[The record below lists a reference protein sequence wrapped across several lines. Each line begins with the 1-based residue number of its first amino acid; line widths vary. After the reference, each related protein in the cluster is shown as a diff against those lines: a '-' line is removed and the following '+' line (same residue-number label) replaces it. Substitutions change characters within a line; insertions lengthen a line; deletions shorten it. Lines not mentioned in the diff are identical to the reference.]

1 MNRIRLTALLIF
13 VSLVLTAC
21 SIQDVPVI
29 GRLFG
34 GGGGGVE
41 TSKPVTLTVWG
52 LWESPEVVQA
62 LINKYQELRPNVTI
76 NYDDRSILKTDDYK
90 DRIFSSAGQTI
101 EADVVMVHNSWV
113 ARLKETMVPMPSTL
127 MDVGTYSSNFYP
139 VSVTSAVH
147 DNQIYA
153 MPLYY
158 DGLALIY
165 NKQHFDEVGQS
176 EPPTAWEEF
185 RSLALR
191 LTVRAGADNT
201 SNNVRSGA
209 AIGTADNIDF
219 FSDVL
224 GLMWTQAGVEIPG
237 DLGTRAAQDAL
248 TFYTNFV
255 KEDRVW
261 DGTMPEATTAFA
273 DGKVSMIFAPTW
285 IVNTILEARPDLD
298 VGVAPIP
305 QAVPDRPASWASFWM
320 MAVPN
325 TSQNSAVAWDFINF
339 LGQED
344 QQLLRFN
351 ESSNFRTIVTP
362 YSLQTLN
369 ADLTSN
375 PYLRA
380 YVTTAPFASGGV
392 MAARSG
398 NKLQVDLLKE
408 AVNSVL
414 KGDSAEAALK
424 KMLNQ

>member
-1 MNRIRLTALLIF
+1 MNRIRLTALLIL

-34 GGGGGVE
+34 GGEGVD

-52 LWESPEVVQA
+52 LWESPEVIQA
-62 LINKYQELRPNVTI
+62 LINKYQELKPNVTI
-76 NYDDRSILKTDDYK
+76 NYDDRSILKIDDYK

-101 EADVVMVHNSWV
+101 DADVVMVHNSWV
-113 ARLKETMVPMPSTL
+113 PRLKETLVPIPATL
-127 MDVGTYSSNFYP
+127 MDAGTFSTNFYP
-139 VSVTSAVH
+139 VAVKSAVH
-147 DNQIYA
+147 DNQVYA

-158 DGLALIY
+158 DGLALVY

-201 SNNVRSGA
+201 SNNLRSGA

-219 FSDVL
+219 FSDIL
-224 GLMWTQAGVEIPG
+224 GLMWSQAGVEIPT

-255 KEDRVW
+255 KEDKVW
-261 DGTMPEATTAFA
+261 DPTMPEATTAFA

-285 IVNTILEARPDLD
+285 IVNTIVEARPDLD
-298 VGVAPIP
+298 VGVAPVP

-320 MAVPN
+320 VAVPN

-362 YSLQTLN
+362 YNSQTLN

-392 MAARSG
+392 MSARSG
-398 NKLQVDLLKE
+398 NKLQIDLLRE
-408 AVNSVL
+408 AVNAVL
-414 KGDSAEAALK
+414 KGDTSEQALK